1 MVQPN
6 QAENASKDYEL
17 KFKDYKLKFEPECI
31 EE

>member
-6 QAENASKDYEL
+6 QAENAPKDYKL